1 MNDPRVVRDSPVP
14 DDPGG
19 RLTVADLDSID
30 AISKLLLTL
39 NDPSA
44 GAEALARHIV
54 KIRPLKARIAER
66 FLVRYPNR
74 KVVQVSQQVALL
86 GNRELEGILLALL
99 EDLVILA
106 DEVGLRKV

>member
-1 MNDPRVVRDSPVP
+1 MNDSRSVRDSSAPE
-14 DDPGG
+14 DPGG
-19 RLTVADLDSID
+19 RLTAADLEAIG
-30 AISKLLLTL
+30 AISNLLLTL

-66 FLVRYPNR
+66 FIVRYPNR
-74 KVVQVSQQVALL
+74 RTAQVAQQVALL